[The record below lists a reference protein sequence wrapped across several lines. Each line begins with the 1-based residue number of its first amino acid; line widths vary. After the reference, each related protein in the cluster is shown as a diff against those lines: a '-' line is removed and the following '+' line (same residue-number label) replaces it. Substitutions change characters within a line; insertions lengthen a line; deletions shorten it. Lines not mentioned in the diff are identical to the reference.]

1 MKSKILKKDKL
12 KNNNLK
18 TINDIQATE
27 QYSSTIND
35 NILQNTNIN
44 IRPNE
49 TSQEFTQKKK
59 KFETIK
65 FNEFPGF
72 FYKKFDLTV
81 YKKKCDD
88 SREKTKSPE
97 RIYKLNHKKGNG
109 IPDDLIERLKYLNK
123 IINDEKF
130 QKYYEKR
137 PKGKKIS
144 FEQVYNYIIN
154 YYKKNNELEGL
165 LMVYYF
171 ICNGIK
177 YYSKQVLEK
186 MKEEYKE
193 EPEDNIFLDKDY
205 FSEKNN
211 PSPEELYS
219 KGIAISPNNLIN
231 FFEFFLK
238 KLEIK
243 YKHIDGYCKL
253 MPKKNADKKMKK
265 IKYKTLIR
273 TQSAKNI
280 NEEMKQLSQ
289 TINHSWNAFFVRGE
303 WYFCDCLFASGTIEP
318 EEDNISKLNL
328 KQLDI
333 NNNLYNY
340 NNIITNNTKSSEPI
354 DTFNFYYFMAP
365 PEYLIST
372 HRPNDD
378 NWQFLYKTL
387 SFKQFYTKRLVNYGE
402 FYKNA
407 YKYNVELLT
416 HKNPFILLTTKDK
429 LKIKLKIAE
438 HLIEANLFYSYGNT
452 KIAEVKYL
460 YEESSD
466 AYILEPIF
474 PQKGEYI
481 LKINARAIKSTDL
494 LYWPLIDYIIKVD
507 TYFQISNINNLLSLK
522 ESQNKEKDKVEDI
535 LPKLSRSSSIGV
547 FTPKIISDY
556 SKVFPPK
563 TFKKICY
570 DNEDFRLIEPRS
582 NYLKRGATIRFKVI
596 VRGAVNVSILDGNHL
611 TSLRR
616 FEDGIFI
623 GQKEI
628 ETNNVSLCCLRGKNV
643 FTEIYKFKV
652 LKEGRIVSSKPII
665 PRKRYFI

>member
-1 MKSKILKKDKL
+1 MNESLKEEKKENRL
-12 KNNNLK
+12 
-18 TINDIQATE
+18 
-27 QYSSTIND
+27 SSTNRNLNNRPFSKTTQIINNK
-35 NILQNTNIN
+35 NIKLA
-44 IRPNE
+44 
-49 TSQEFTQKKK
+49 FT
-59 KFETIK
+59 
-65 FNEFPGF
+65 NEFASF
-72 FYKKFDLTV
+72 FNKKFDLTL
-81 YKKKCDD
+81 YKK
-88 SREKTKSPE
+88 SRENSRQKNKSQK
-97 RIYKLNHKKGNG
+97 RIYNVHHKRGNG
-109 IPDDLIERLKYLNK
+109 IPND
-123 IINDEKF
+123 IIDRINF
-130 QKYYEKR
+130 L
-137 PKGKKIS
+137 GKK
-144 FEQVYNYIIN
+144 F
-154 YYKKNNELEGL
+154 NEPK
-165 LMVYYF
+165 F
-171 ICNGIK
+171 IK
-177 YYSKQVLEK
+177 YYNKRPEKKDYCFDETIDYIVHYSKNHSQLESI
-186 MKEEYKE
+186 MMAFYFVCKEIKFDKE
-193 EPEDNIFLDKDY
+193 CYDNDEETKFNQKPENVFDEGLAVSSGFTNIFEYILRKM
-205 FSEKNN
+205 
-211 PSPEELYS
+211 
-219 KGIAISPNNLIN
+219 
-231 FFEFFLK
+231 
-238 KLEIK
+238 EIK